1 MITYETL
8 WLWAVLVFGASS
20 KRIWELGGKRLHIE
34 EFVRRVA
41 RNEVEGLTP
50 HEIEN
55 VKKIKLSQAEKI
67 LEECEDRGQKVI
79 CIDRVEYPIKLKD
92 IPDPPLLLFYRGNID
107 LLKCGSAIAVTGAR
121 KHSDYSKRVCEDI
134 CCELADQRVT
144 LITGFAGGIDRLVNE
159 TVLRHGGKTVGVLAT
174 HLDAAGSS
182 IDRELCEKL
191 SKNGLVITE
200 HCPALKL
207 PNNAVR
213 RNRLSVGMSDGVLF
227 IEASMKSHGLNNQE
241 HAVRQGKP
249 VFVIPPGD
257 ILDERYFGQRELMRK
272 GAIPV
277 FEAED
282 IIGRLDRRAEY
293 GVFQPMG
300 EVIRREKEP
309 AKTNRRS
316 KAQSRV
322 QRDRLP
328 VLPQRIK
335 PAVIKDPLKPKKP
348 KKPIMQ
354 VEDYTKLTAADAI
367 CKALEGEPLIA
378 NDIAG
383 VTKLDIM
390 TVLSELTLLEI
401 RGRVEKLAGGY
412 YRLI

>member
-1 MITYETL
+1 
-8 WLWAVLVFGASS
+8 
-20 KRIWELGGKRLHIE
+20 
-34 EFVRRVA
+34 
-41 RNEVEGLTP
+41 
-50 HEIEN
+50 
-55 VKKIKLSQAEKI
+55 
-67 LEECEDRGQKVI
+67 
-79 CIDRVEYPIKLKD
+79 
-92 IPDPPLLLFYRGNID
+92 
-107 LLKCGSAIAVTGAR
+107 
-121 KHSDYSKRVCEDI
+121 
-134 CCELADQRVT
+134 
-144 LITGFAGGIDRLVNE
+144 
-159 TVLRHGGKTVGVLAT
+159 
-174 HLDAAGSS
+174 
-182 IDRELCEKL
+182 
-191 SKNGLVITE
+191 
-200 HCPALKL
+200 
-207 PNNAVR
+207 
-213 RNRLSVGMSDGVLF
+213 
-227 IEASMKSHGLNNQE
+227 
-241 HAVRQGKP
+241 
-249 VFVIPPGD
+249 
-257 ILDERYFGQRELMRK
+257 
-272 GAIPV
+272 
-277 FEAED
+277 
-282 IIGRLDRRAEY
+282 
-293 GVFQPMG
+293 MG